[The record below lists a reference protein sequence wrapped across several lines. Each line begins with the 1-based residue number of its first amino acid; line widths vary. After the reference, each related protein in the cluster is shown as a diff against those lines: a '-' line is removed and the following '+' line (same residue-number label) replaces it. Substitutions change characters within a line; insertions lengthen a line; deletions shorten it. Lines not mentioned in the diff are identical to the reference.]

1 MLQICK
7 LCHDGVWRL
16 TELAESEFQVYRV
29 MRPQKWF
36 FEVTG
41 IRCKDESLHPIV
53 KPFARTID
61 TDLDDAMQ
69 HIPNIVNQYDE
80 AKTIAKMKRPST
92 SPDLNPIFH
101 VWDVQQRQMKFSN
114 WTMFH
119 PIPKTLK
126 FPVRGMVSHIHI
138 IQDMA

>member
-7 LCHDGVWRL
+7 LCNDGVWRL
-16 TELAESEFQVYRV
+16 TEVAESEFQVYRV

-36 FEVTG
+36 FEVMG

-53 KPFARTID
+53 QPFTRSID

-80 AKTIAKMKRPST
+80 ATTIAKMKRHQTLILFST
-92 SPDLNPIFH
+92 YEMFNKGRWNSATGPCPI
-101 VWDVQQRQMKFSN
+101 QYQRPWSSQLEGWYLTF
-114 WTMFH
+114 
-119 PIPKTLK
+119 I
-126 FPVRGMVSHIHI
+126 
-138 IQDMA
+138 

>member
-7 LCHDGVWRL
+7 LCNDGVWRL
-16 TELAESEFQVYRV
+16 TEVAESEFQVYRV

-36 FEVTG
+36 FEVMG

-53 KPFARTID
+53 QPFTRSID

-80 AKTIAKMKRPST
+80 ATTIVKMKRHQTLILFST
-92 SPDLNPIFH
+92 YE
-101 VWDVQQRQMKFSN
+101 
-114 WTMFH
+114 MFNKGRWSH
-119 PIPKTLK
+119 GGKRFMQNICSCISLGWTLK
-126 FPVRGMVSHIHI
+126 EVCMVVFFP
-138 IQDMA
+138 